1 MYMYIP
7 CRGFEHLQT
16 GHVVEDVS
24 LAQLKEIILYSIT
37 RQGKTMHGTTGEDEV
52 GQGQARREG
61 SRWRE
66 LKGRHSG

>member
-37 RQGKTMHGTTGEDEV
+37 RQGKTMVRQERTRWDKDR
-52 GQGQARREG
+52 QGGARREG
-61 SRWRE
+61 SR
-66 LKGRHSG
+66 